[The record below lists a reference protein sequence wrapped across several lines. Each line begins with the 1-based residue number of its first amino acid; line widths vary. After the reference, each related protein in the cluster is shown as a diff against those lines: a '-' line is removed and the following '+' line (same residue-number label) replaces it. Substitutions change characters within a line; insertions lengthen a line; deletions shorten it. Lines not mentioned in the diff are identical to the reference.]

1 MIAQSVNLAPHMAR
15 LRRTMLKRC
24 ACCAAI
30 SCPRYDEGK
39 YGLRGLN
46 GSYVAQAGAAF
57 VRSTYPT
64 R

>member
-1 MIAQSVNLAPHMAR
+1 MSLTVWVAR
-15 LRRTMLKRC
+15 LRCTTPESCL
-24 ACCAAI
+24 CCAAS
-30 SCPRYDEGK
+30 SCPGYDEGK
-39 YGLRGLN
+39 YGLTGLA

>member
-1 MIAQSVNLAPHMAR
+1 
-15 LRRTMLKRC
+15 MLKRC
-24 ACCAAI
+24 VCCAAI

-57 VRSTYPT
+57 VKSTYPT